1 MLELRNLVKKYEI
14 GTFKQTALNNVSL
27 TFQDNEFVAVLGPS
41 GSGKTTLLNMVGGLD
56 RYDDGDILI
65 DGKSTKGFSNREWD
79 AYRNHAVGFIFQN
92 YNLITHTSVLFNVE
106 VGMTLSGVSAS
117 ERRERA
123 VEVLERV
130 GLKDHIHKKPNQLS
144 GGQMQR
150 VAIARAL
157 VNNPKIILADEPTG
171 AIDSETSAQIMNL
184 IREIAKDKLVIMVTH
199 DENVARRY
207 ANRIID
213 LKDGEVLKDSRP
225 SASNLQDQKTL
236 SFKKTSMAF
245 VQALKLSFNNLRTK
259 KFRTLITAFAGSIG
273 IIGVALVLS
282 LANGL
287 NNEIDRL
294 EESTLAEFPI
304 QIDRVP
310 FDIDNA
316 RGGGPYAEEGDGGDQ
331 EIRPDDP
338 VISPYEESEPEG
350 QHTNTL
356 NLDYLDHVN
365 ELDESL
371 YNEIDV
377 ERNLDMK
384 LLKHT
389 GDDVIN
395 VNTDRINFS
404 EALKNESFFEDNYD
418 LLEGSE
424 PQDENDLLIVVDEYN
439 RLNAEIF
446 NALEL
451 ESNRDYEFS
460 ELMDMEFKV
469 AFTDEYYVQ
478 RDDSDSYRSIEDLDA
493 FFESDDGLEMEISGI
508 ARAKEDSVSDFLSP
522 GFKYHPD
529 LTEMYFDRAEN
540 APIVEDQMDTDENLL
555 LPNSPEMNEEDKT
568 SLLRSL
574 GADEVPSSIQIYPES
589 FESKDEI
596 TDHLDEYNEDKSED
610 DEIIYTD
617 IASIVTDLTGEV
629 IDGISYV
636 LVAFSAIS
644 LIVSSIMIGIITYV
658 SVLERTK
665 EIGILRS
672 LGARKKDISRVFNA
686 ETLIIG
692 FTAGVL
698 GILVAYVLTF
708 PINWIIQYLV
718 DDIGDIAVMPLYAV
732 FLLIFISMF
741 LTFVAGLIPSRFAA
755 NKDPVEALRVD

>member
-1 MLELRNLVKKYEI
+1 MLELRNLTKKYEI

-27 TFQDNEFVAVLGPS
+27 SFKDNEFVAVLGPS
-41 GSGKTTLLNMVGGLD
+41 GSGKTTLLNMIGGLD
-56 RYDDGDILI
+56 RYDSGDILI
-65 DGKSTKGFSNREWD
+65 DGKSTKGFKNREWD
-79 AYRNHAVGFIFQN
+79 AYRNHAVGFVFQN

-117 ERRERA
+117 ERRTRA
-123 VEVLERV
+123 LEVLEKV
-130 GLKDHIHKKPNQLS
+130 GLKDHVHKKPNQLS

-157 VNNPKIILADEPTG
+157 VNDPKIILADEPTG

-184 IREIAKDKLVIMVTH
+184 IREIAEDKLVIMVTH
-199 DENVARRY
+199 DEEVATTY
-207 ANRIID
+207 ANRIVA
-213 LKDGEVLKDSRP
+213 LKDGEVLSDSRP
-225 SASNLQDQKTL
+225 VDNDLKDEKTL

-245 VQALKLSFNNLRTK
+245 IQALKLSFNNLRTK

-294 EESTLAEFPI
+294 EESTLAEFPV
-304 QIDRVP
+304 QIDRIP

-316 RGGGPYAEEGDGGDQ
+316 RGGPYAEEGDDTDR
-331 EIRPDDP
+331 EIRPDDEQ
-338 VISPYEESEPEG
+338 VFPYEERPPEG

-356 NLDYLDHVN
+356 SMDYLDHVN

-384 LLKHT
+384 LLKRS
-389 GDDVIN
+389 DDEVIN
-395 VNTDRINFS
+395 VNTGRINFT
-404 EALKNESFFEDNYD
+404 ETLKNDAFFEDNYD
-418 LLEGSE
+418 LLEGTE
-424 PQDENDLLIVVDEYN
+424 PQDENDLLLIVDEYN
-439 RLNAEIF
+439 RLNASIF
-446 NALEL
+446 NALGL
-451 ESNRDYEFS
+451 ESDRDYGFS
-460 ELMDMEFKV
+460 ELMDMEFKL

-478 RDDSDSYRSIEDLDA
+478 ESDSDRYRSIGDLEA
-493 FFESDDGLEMEISGI
+493 FFDSDDGLELEVSGI
-508 ARAKEDSVSDFLSP
+508 ARVKEDSVSSFLSP
-522 GFKYHPD
+522 GLKYDPS
-529 LTEMYFDRAEN
+529 LTDMFFERAQD
-540 APIVEDQMDTDENLL
+540 APVAEDQEDSDTSVITGLPMSEDE
-555 LPNSPEMNEEDKT
+555 KT
-568 SLLRSL
+568 SFLRSI
-574 GADEVPSSIQIYPES
+574 GADETPSSIRIYPKS
-589 FESKDEI
+589 FEAKDDI
-596 TDHLDEYNEDKSED
+596 TDHLDAYNEDKDED
-610 DEIIYTD
+610 DEVVYTD
-617 IASIVTDLTGEV
+617 IASIVTELTGDV

-636 LVAFSAIS
+636 LIAFSAIS

-686 ETLIIG
+686 ETLLIG
-692 FTAGVL
+692 FTAGAIGVFA
-698 GILVAYVLTF
+698 AYLLTF

-718 DDIGDIAVMPLYAV
+718 DDIGDIAVVPVYAV
-732 FLLIFISMF
+732 FLLIVISMA
-741 LTFVAGLIPSRFAA
+741 LTFIAGLIPSRIAA